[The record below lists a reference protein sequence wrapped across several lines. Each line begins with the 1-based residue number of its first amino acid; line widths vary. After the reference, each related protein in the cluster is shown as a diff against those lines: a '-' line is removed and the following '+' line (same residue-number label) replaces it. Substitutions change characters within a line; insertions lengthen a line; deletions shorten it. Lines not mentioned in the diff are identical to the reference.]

1 MKTTNGNFFLKSLFI
16 AIMTTCFVLNIANG
30 APRVAANRVSAK
42 KSNVTTQTPVQVA
55 SVQETEYAAPEE
67 IEEPI
72 IIENKSSNFES
83 AINAEI
89 GFSDSSSNNS
99 EFAEQIRKQRAAA
112 EARDS
117 LNIVDTN
124 QKSGLKNGKNA
135 CDGGLRE
142 CMQKICG
149 KDFTK
154 CATDGDTDFGDKLN
168 KCRRETECT
177 GHEFQLFTT
186 EIKADRDF
194 NVRMSSY
201 QSVIDCGNSYNL
213 CIQNEC
219 GATFGKCLGK
229 TAADNAMNKC
239 ATIAKNCMEQD
250 SGLSARFGSV
260 IGRLREDAEKD
271 VKADEERMYTLRDLM
286 SEQCKRLGAM
296 FDERSFDCV
305 FTVNFFAGENQDKP
319 TASRKRYAGDTFVC
333 TQEWFGTNVT
343 TFKENAYRETRA
355 QTAASSAMLGSGV
368 GTAAGL
374 ITSGAMG
381 RSIDAAKAKK
391 ELKKEE
397 KADKGETPVN
407 ACKDSV
413 RGALLLEDEGKR
425 QKLCNKTKGCDPKP
439 NAKDPGKTD
448 CICMHGTAEFRVDS
462 KCKLV
467 LDITPNEYGT
477 TSTKKPNGVKK
488 TKTATEAEC
497 AERAKTDKT
506 CKWENNQCKCAGN
519 TGTASTPAAGTGE
532 FDIYTGEAFT
542 EFQPPAGYTNDQLEK
557 YIEVNCTCD
566 NLGTLLSVRA
576 PAGNCTNILPSK
588 CNGYTSDIGK
598 GTCNFEGHE
607 DKYDTK
613 LCKECQELQPRYV
626 KCINEINSWCKQ
638 HEHDRE
644 ASCKAW
650 NKKRWS

>member
-42 KSNVTTQTPVQVA
+42 KSNVTTQTPAQVA
-55 SVQETEYAAPEE
+55 SVQETEYAAAEE

-89 GFSDSSSNNS
+89 GFGDSSSNNS

-374 ITSGAMG
+374 ITSGAMQ

-397 KADKGETPVN
+397 KAQKADEKAEAKAAKAEAKAEKKAEKAAAKAEKKAEKEEKKAAKKEEKAEAKAEKQAAKADKKAEKQAKKAEKKALKDAEKATKKVEKTSEKAEKAVEDYKNDPSKKNEKKAAKAVKQDLSAKADSAKKDSELLKPKGPTMLPTNTVPDKLPSRENTPV
-407 ACKDSV
+407 
-413 RGALLLEDEGKR
+413 
-425 QKLCNKTKGCDPKP
+425 T
-439 NAKDPGKTD
+439 
-448 CICMHGTAEFRVDS
+448 
-462 KCKLV
+462 
-467 LDITPNEYGT
+467 TPNPT
-477 TSTKKPNGVKK
+477 
-488 TKTATEAEC
+488 
-497 AERAKTDKT
+497 
-506 CKWENNQCKCAGN
+506 Q
-519 TGTASTPAAGTGE
+519 
-532 FDIYTGEAFT
+532 
-542 EFQPPAGYTNDQLEK
+542 
-557 YIEVNCTCD
+557 
-566 NLGTLLSVRA
+566 
-576 PAGNCTNILPSK
+576 
-588 CNGYTSDIGK
+588 
-598 GTCNFEGHE
+598 
-607 DKYDTK
+607 
-613 LCKECQELQPRYV
+613 
-626 KCINEINSWCKQ
+626 
-638 HEHDRE
+638 
-644 ASCKAW
+644 
-650 NKKRWS
+650 